1 MLAIKVNGREEKV
14 KIGCRTSV
22 YLDVLLKILDADAQ
36 QVILNGEKIENG
48 KFGETTVNSGD
59 SLLLKQCKGAVT

>member
-1 MLAIKVNGREEKV
+1 MLALKVNGREEKV

-22 YLDVLLKILDADAQ
+22 YLDVLLKILDSDAL
-36 QVILNGEKIENG
+36 QVTLNDETVFSG

-59 SLLLKQCKGAVT
+59 SLLLK